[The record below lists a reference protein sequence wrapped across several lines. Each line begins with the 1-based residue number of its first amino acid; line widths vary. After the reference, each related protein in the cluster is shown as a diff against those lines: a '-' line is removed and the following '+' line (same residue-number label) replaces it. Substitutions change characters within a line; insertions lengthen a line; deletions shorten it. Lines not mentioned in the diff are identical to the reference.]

1 MSGQY
6 WDSITKED
14 LEFSVGTKTNV
25 WEVKEP
31 LLDETERRQ
40 TIYSQG
46 PQYIQGPQSEYGG
59 SSGYHDNR
67 MSGYYGERY

>member
-1 MSGQY
+1 VRDQLTFGQY

-14 LEFSVGTKTNV
+14 LEFSVGTKTNI

-40 TIYSQG
+40 TIYG
-46 PQYIQGPQSEYGG
+46 QGPQSEYGG
-59 SSGYHDNR
+59 SSGYHDNNR